1 MRMIN
6 QFLYGGMVGLTL
18 ILSACQTYRPQPLTD
33 TAIRE
38 ALTPPPTSALRVQA
52 GQLNH
57 PILKPVEL
65 DFDGGL
71 SPDAAAVL
79 AVLLNPKLRS
89 VRDQRGL
96 ADAQLLQAGLLP
108 NPQMTA
114 SLDRPAFGNIAGTV
128 TAYGI
133 ELAWDLQQL
142 ITHAARRQAAG
153 AHRTAV
159 DLDVSWQEWQ
169 VAQAARA
176 AVFQLTALELQTRLS
191 ADLDQR
197 LKENLDLVR
206 RAVEAGL
213 MTELDLAAAE
223 TAGNQAHA
231 SLLGLQRQTE
241 QQQLALNRL
250 IGVPS
255 DARILLRSDIVLPV
269 RLELPSPDRLLD
281 GVEQRR
287 LDLIALR
294 HGYASQEAA
303 VRAAILG
310 QFPKINFGLHRASDT
325 TKVGVIGFGL
335 TLDLPIFDHNQGAIA
350 QERATRQVLFD
361 EYVNRVFETR
371 AEIARLSAEARW
383 LNDQIAVVQAA
394 APGLDR
400 LVQTYR
406 LAMNAGQADVLSYY
420 TAWNNLTRNQID
432 LLTLQQQLA
441 DTEIALE
448 LAAGLYRL
456 EGAPFNEKGGP

>member
-1 MRMIN
+1 
-6 QFLYGGMVGLTL
+6 VGLTIAL
-18 ILSACQTYRPQPLTD
+18 AACQTYRPQPLTD
-33 TAIRE
+33 AAIGE
-38 ALTPPPTSALRVQA
+38 ALTPPTVSALRVQA
-52 GQLNH
+52 EQLTH

-79 AVLLNPKLRS
+79 AVLLNPNLRS

-114 SLDRPAFGNIAGTV
+114 SLDRPAFGNTAGTV
-128 TAYGI
+128 TAYGVGFG
-133 ELAWDLQQL
+133 WDLQQL
-142 ITHAARRQAAG
+142 ITHAARKRTAG
-153 AHRTAV
+153 EHRTAV

-169 VAQAARA
+169 AAQAARA
-176 AVFQLTALELQTRLS
+176 AVFQLAALESQAGLS
-191 ADLDQR
+191 DSLDRR

-223 TAGNQAHA
+223 TAGTQAHA
-231 SLLGLQRQTE
+231 SLLALQRQTE
-241 QQQLALNRL
+241 QQRLALNRL
-250 IGVPS
+250 LGVPS
-255 DARILLRSDIVLPV
+255 ETRILLQSDIVLPV
-269 RLELPSPDRLLD
+269 RLDLPSAEQLLD

-287 LDLIALR
+287 LDLVALR

-303 VRAAILG
+303 VRSAILG
-310 QFPKINFGLHRASDT
+310 QFPKINFGLHRARDT

-335 TLDLPIFDHNQGAIA
+335 TLDLPIFDRNQGAIA

-371 AEIARLSAEARW
+371 AEIARLSADARW
-383 LNDQIAVVQAA
+383 LNAQIAAAQAA

-456 EGAPFNEKGGP
+456 EGASFNEKGGS